1 MAGAWVLEQG
11 ACCVETEKAMDNET
25 PATEF
30 SGTPSPTLPRAT
42 AFEPSTANAKAQNL
56 TAYTGPNTPDDD
68 KGRTGVFA
76 HLVKGDSDIAGLVAY
91 SIYKQHKLDWLR
103 AFEGS
108 QGRNPNETELASYL
122 IGEGTPRR
130 IATYRHLAEATLSG
144 QGPNLGGG
152 GTGFDTG
159 RLRSVN
165 FRERRAF
172 SPGLIAVYALIALL
186 FVLGFWLALHYT
198 VASR

>member
-1 MAGAWVLEQG
+1 
-11 ACCVETEKAMDNET
+11 MDNET
-25 PATEF
+25 QATDRPETSTPA
-30 SGTPSPTLPRAT
+30 LPRAA
-42 AFEPSTANAKAQNL
+42 AFEPSAANAKAQDL
-56 TAYTGPNTPDDD
+56 TAYTGPATPAED
-68 KGRTGVFA
+68 KGRAGVFA

-103 AFEGS
+103 AFEGA
-108 QGRNPNETELASYL
+108 QGRSPNENELASYL

-144 QGPNLGGG
+144 QGPHLGSGDDA
-152 GTGFDTG
+152 GFD
-159 RLRSVN
+159 RSR
-165 FRERRAF
+165 FRSTAFSERRAF
-172 SPGLIAVYALIALL
+172 SPALIAIYALIAVL